1 MYQNKD
7 LLDPNLLFE
16 RRMILMRNRIQV
28 LVNDY
33 NNVNHFFSKAIIET
47 ELEKLVD
54 DYLERSFVLQRT
66 NEQRRK
72 GETENGT

>member
-16 RRMILMRNRIQV
+16 RRMVLMRNRIQT

-47 ELEKLVD
+47 ELERLVD
-54 DYLERSFVLQRT
+54 DYLERSFILQRT
-66 NEQRRK
+66 NEQR
-72 GETENGT
+72 GEEETENRT

>member
-16 RRMILMRNRIQV
+16 RRMVLMRNRIQT

-54 DYLERSFVLQRT
+54 DYLERSFILQRVDK
-66 NEQRRK
+66 EGK
-72 GETENGT
+72 ETKTDNRT